1 MSRPQFRQLKVQLLR
16 AGISPRN
23 VARTVGELTDH
34 YDDLEN
40 EGLLYG
46 LSPPDAGAMALQR
59 LGNQSD
65 IADRVGSRREL
76 RSWIYRYPMLARL
89 ALPIAYV
96 AMVPIAHV
104 PAGIELATVIMR
116 WGACLIL
123 SAAVTSLMLLIMQ
136 LSISLT

>member
-1 MSRPQFRQLKVQLLR
+1 MSRPDFGQLRLELLE

-23 VARTVGELTDH
+23 VARTVRELGDH
-34 YDDLEN
+34 YDDLEA
-40 EGLLYG
+40 EGLAYG
-46 LSPPDAGAMALQR
+46 LSPQDARAMALQR
-59 LGNQSD
+59 LGKQSD
-65 IADRVGSRREL
+65 IADRLGSCREL
-76 RSWIYRYPMLARL
+76 KSWIYRYPGVARL
-89 ALPIAYV
+89 VLPIAYV

-136 LSISLT
+136 LSISAT